1 MADLELAST
10 CGRPDVAG
18 YATRLSAEM
27 RAGATTRQNPRR
39 LDADQGRGAD
49 YSEGR
54 GG

>member
-1 MADLELAST
+1 MADLELAWPA
-10 CGRPDVAG
+10 GRCRLC
-18 YATRLSAEM
+18 TRLSAEM
-27 RAGATTRQNPRR
+27 RAEATTRQNPRR